1 MLFHIVHEF
10 SPTVCVCARYDSVSV
25 LCVWC
30 VKIADVGQGKCFYI
44 CDEYTYEKKMSEACE
59 RFWHH
64 QTFFT
69 HI

>member
-44 CDEYTYEKKMSEACE
+44 CVRDFGTIR
-59 RFWHH
+59 RFSR
-64 QTFFT
+64 TFRQD
-69 HI
+69 IYLLDW